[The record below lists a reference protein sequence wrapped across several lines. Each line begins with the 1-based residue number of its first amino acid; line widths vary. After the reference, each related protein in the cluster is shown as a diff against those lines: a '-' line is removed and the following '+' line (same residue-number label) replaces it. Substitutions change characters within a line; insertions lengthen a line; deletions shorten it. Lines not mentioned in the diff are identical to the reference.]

1 MSPNPSPIIA
11 AQGVEPTY
19 SAREAAVLLGRSYSW
34 LDQRLRRGQFVLPD
48 GTIVQPLRS
57 PGQLGLAGRVG
68 TAIQVRQKE
77 LKLTAQQL
85 AERTKILGYP
95 ISRVAI
101 SKIEGNKRAGK
112 FDVAELLVLAQAL
125 ELRPVSLLF
134 PDAPDQ
140 DVEILPGSTTSTLQA
155 TAWFSGDPGLI
166 WPRREVADLTE
177 KLNTIDNVIARM
189 TSPTGFPFRY
199 IEVPT
204 AEADVKSNKET
215 E

>member
-1 MSPNPSPIIA
+1 
-11 AQGVEPTY
+11 
-19 SAREAAVLLGRSYSW
+19 
-34 LDQRLRRGQFVLPD
+34 
-48 GTIVQPLRS
+48 
-57 PGQLGLAGRVG
+57 
-68 TAIQVRQKE
+68 
-77 LKLTAQQL
+77 
-85 AERTKILGYP
+85 
-95 ISRVAI
+95 
-101 SKIEGNKRAGK
+101 
-112 FDVAELLVLAQAL
+112 LAQAL